1 MEQRRNYTIDFM
13 RLIMAMFIV
22 ALHSNPFAEYSA
34 FISYFFSQVLSRLG
48 VPFFAAIAGYY
59 FFRSD
64 LNEKYQKTIQRYL
77 QPYFL
82 WSVIYFIFRFSQ
94 SEIGGGILHSIN
106 DTFITFMFTGFYHL
120 WYMLAI
126 IYTVAI
132 VWMASRYQQGVC
144 TLYYLTFICLLI
156 GVFMFGY
163 GNLFFRFPLVKQT
176 FGLLDPNINMQ
187 TQWIFSVIPFFM
199 MGYGLSRSNIKNIWI
214 YRKCELL
221 LVIVLAAYFAEVM
234 ILQVFDF
241 MRSTTLCLCTY
252 PIVYLLIVV
261 SLKHPG
267 FVNAK
272 ISRYSA
278 GIASFMYFGH
288 IFFVLIAQR
297 IGIAQT
303 PTYVIAV
310 LLSTVIGGITVKLD
324 NPIMNKLI

>member
-34 FISYFFSQVLSRLG
+34 LISYFPSQVLSRLG

-64 LNEKYQKTIQRYL
+64 PNKKYQKTIQRYL

-82 WSVIYFIFRFSQ
+82 WSVIYFIYRFSQ
-94 SEIGGGILHSIN
+94 SEIGGGISKSIN
-106 DTFITFMFTGFYHL
+106 DTLMTFVFTGFYHL

-144 TLYYLTFICLLI
+144 TLYYITFICLLI
-156 GVFMFGY
+156 GILMFGY
-163 GNLFFRFPLVKQT
+163 GNLFFRFPLVKHT
-176 FGLLDPNINMQ
+176 FGSLDPNINMQ

-199 MGYGLSRSNIKNIWI
+199 MGYGLSRSNVKNIWI

-261 SLKHPG
+261 SLKHPD

-272 ISRYSA
+272 IARYSA

-288 IFFVLIAQR
+288 ILSVLIAQR

-310 LLSTVIGGITVKLD
+310 LLSTVIGGIIVKLD
-324 NPIMNKLI
+324 NQIMNKLI

>member
-1 MEQRRNYTIDFM
+1 MQLLRGIIFSVVIQTKNIKKQSSGIYNHTFSG
-13 RLIMAMFIV
+13 V
-22 ALHSNPFAEYSA
+22 C
-34 FISYFFSQVLSRLG
+34 FISSTNSCRVKS
-48 VPFFAAIAGYY
+48 
-59 FFRSD
+59 
-64 LNEKYQKTIQRYL
+64 
-77 QPYFL
+77 
-82 WSVIYFIFRFSQ
+82 
-94 SEIGGGILHSIN
+94 GGDISKSIN
-106 DTFITFMFTGFYHL
+106 DTLMTFVLTGFYHL

-132 VWMASRYQQGVC
+132 VWIASRHRRAVC
-144 TLYYLTFICLLI
+144 TLYYIAFICLLI
-156 GVFMFGY
+156 GILMFGY
-163 GNLFFRFPLVKQT
+163 GNLFFRSPLVKHT

-187 TQWIFSVIPFFM
+187 TQWIFSVLPFFM
-199 MGYGLSRSNIKNIWI
+199 MGYGLSRSNVKNIWI
-214 YRKCELL
+214 YQRYELL
-221 LVIVLAAYFAEVM
+221 LVIVLVAYFAEVM

-272 ISRYSA
+272 IAKYSA

-288 IFFVLIAQR
+288 ILFVLAAQKV
-297 IGIAQT
+297 GMAQT

-310 LLSTVIGGITVKLD
+310 LLSIIIGGIIVKLD

>member
-1 MEQRRNYTIDFM
+1 MEQRRNYTIDFI

-34 FISYFFSQVLSRLG
+34 LISYFFSQVLSRLG

-64 LNEKYQKTIQRYL
+64 SNKKYQKTIQRHL

-82 WSVIYFIFRFSQ
+82 WSVIYLIYRFSQ
-94 SEIGGGILHSIN
+94 SEIGGISNSIN
-106 DTFITFMFTGFYHL
+106 DTLMTFVFTGFYHL

-144 TLYYLTFICLLI
+144 MLYYITFICLLI
-156 GVFMFGY
+156 GILMFGY
-163 GNLFFRFPLVKQT
+163 GNLFFRFPLAKHT
-176 FGLLDPNINMQ
+176 FGSLDPNINMQ

-199 MGYGLSRSNIKNIWI
+199 MGYGLNRSNVKNSWI

-221 LVIVLAAYFAEVM
+221 LVIVLMAYFAEVM

-252 PIVYLLIVV
+252 PIVYLLILV
-261 SLKHPG
+261 SLKHPD

-272 ISRYSA
+272 IARYSA

-288 IFFVLIAQR
+288 ILFVLIAQR

-310 LLSTVIGGITVKLD
+310 LLSTVIGGIIVKLD

>member
-13 RLIMAMFIV
+13 RFIMAMFIV

-34 FISYFFSQVLSRLG
+34 FISYFPSQILSRLG

-59 FFRSD
+59 FFRNDS
-64 LNEKYQKTIQRYL
+64 NKKYQKTIQRYL

-82 WSVIYFIFRFSQ
+82 WSVIYLIYQFSQ
-94 SEIGGGILHSIN
+94 SEGGEEISKRVNDIL
-106 DTFITFMFTGFYHL
+106 ITFMFTGFYHL

-132 VWMASRYQQGVC
+132 VWVLSRYQRAVC
-144 TLYYLTFICLLI
+144 TLYYITFICLLTGI
-156 GVFMFGY
+156 LMFGY
-163 GNLFFRFPLVKQT
+163 GNLFFRFPLVKYT
-176 FGLLDPNINMQ
+176 VGSLDSNINMQ
-187 TQWIFSVIPFFM
+187 TQWIFSVVPFFM
-199 MGYGLSRSNIKNIWI
+199 MGYGLSHSNMKNILI

-221 LVIVLAAYFAEVM
+221 LVIALAAYFAEVM
-234 ILQVFDF
+234 ILQMFDF
-241 MRSTTLCLCTY
+241 MRSTTLCVCTY
-252 PIVYLLIVV
+252 PIVYLLIVL
-261 SLKHPG
+261 SLKHPD

-272 ISRYSA
+272 IARYLA

-288 IFFVLIAQR
+288 ILFVLFAQK

-310 LLSTVIGGITVKLD
+310 LISIVVGAIVVKLD